1 MATVVWDVDPGWIVR
16 WTSGLC
22 WKGWMPQSTD
32 LVAPATFVPKAPD
45 VKAAPK
51 DAGTGTAGNTGSVS
65 GGNAGTGTGG
75 NAGNSAV
82 GGNAG
87 NSAVGGNVGNSGSGG
102 NTGTGTGG
110 TSKSL
115 TVTGTAGTYTISVG
129 GVASAAIQHD
139 GDANAIKAAIEGI
152 AAVGSG
158 KVTVTGTGPFV
169 IALDPT
175 VAGAVTVTGA
185 GLTGGTATLA

>member
-1 MATVVWDVDPGWIVR
+1 
-16 WTSGLC
+16 
-22 WKGWMPQSTD
+22 MPQSND
-32 LVAPATFVPKAPD
+32 LVAPATFVPKGPD
-45 VKAAPK
+45 VKAAHK
-51 DAGTGTAGNTGSVS
+51 DTGTAGNTGSVS
-65 GGNAGTGTGG
+65 GGNAGTGT
-75 NAGNSAV
+75 